1 MMAFC
6 SEHPKWDQNP
16 KFTPLSETTSIPTP
30 FICGVPPTFR
40 GARAGK
46 SSGEQYLFCWVWDW
60 CEKSWSPNIPPDSQ
74 GILNKILYGESPT
87 EVQHLPFYIPLLTE
101 TIPLSRTFN
110 WEMVTLSN
118 TSLVHWI
125 PFSCCKCIV
134 LNMNT
139 ALKLPGSFLVFFTAI
154 KCAC

>member
-6 SEHPKWDQNP
+6 PEHPKWDQNP

-30 FICGVPPTFR
+30 FICGVPPTKGGLGQGRALGNNICFVEYETDSR
-40 GARAGK
+40 NPEARTYR
-46 SSGEQYLFCWVWDW
+46 Q
-60 CEKSWSPNIPPDSQ
+60 IPS
-74 GILNKILYGESPT
+74 KILYEESST

-118 TSLVHWI
+118 TSVVHWI
-125 PFSCCKCIV
+125 PFSCCKCTV

-139 ALKLPGSFLVFFTAI
+139 ALNLPGSFLVFFTAI